1 MPLSLSLPI
10 IGQNRPEN
18 LPHWATLPA
27 APWASAAPAP
37 AAAASA
43 AVALTAPV
51 PRHPAWRCARCCRRS
66 WVWHKKRH
74 GFQCVSMCWN
84 VKDEVGFNFGKKGE
98 LEYWNVTEQIE
109 MAQFAHQK
117 CCLSPVSA
125 TPNGDFTTN
134 LSKFHP
140 ASTQP
145 TYGRLQCWLK
155 MISGYVKSP
164 GMFHLTFCSTTTNH
178 MEVSIHGVT
187 HKSSILKQKS
197 SISHPFLSHSDISA
211 FLETPMKQT
220 STI

>member
-1 MPLSLSLPI
+1 
-10 IGQNRPEN
+10 
-18 LPHWATLPA
+18 
-27 APWASAAPAP
+27 
-37 AAAASA
+37 
-43 AVALTAPV
+43 
-51 PRHPAWRCARCCRRS
+51 
-66 WVWHKKRH
+66 
-74 GFQCVSMCWN
+74 MCWN

-187 HKSSILKQKS
+187 HKSSILKQKILDKPSIFVPFWHISLFGNPHETNQYNLNPSFLRPWLSAGVLFIRIFS
-197 SISHPFLSHSDISA
+197 STSQFSSVAPVKPGAASSAISSGYQGWTCPRHGNSYFI
-211 FLETPMKQT
+211 
-220 STI
+220 